1 MSIPTLYL
9 DLTMTRHESRIESY
23 PKPKVPDRYMLQT
36 LVVTIPLTDPTLE
49 KLHVHF
55 PNIHYF
61 PDGNLSKDRKVLG
74 EGEVWFTGTGPFP
87 SVVET
92 IEDVPK
98 AKLLQLVSGRSL
110 YSAQLLSV

>member
-9 DLTMTRHESRIESY
+9 DLTMTRHEETRSY
-23 PKPKVPDRYMLQT
+23 PKPKVPDRYILQT
-36 LVVTIPLTDPTLE
+36 LVITIPLTDPTLE
-49 KLHVHF
+49 KLHSHF

-61 PDGNLSKDRKVLG
+61 PDGDLSKDKKVLG

-87 SVVET
+87 SVVEK

-98 AKLLQLVSGRSL
+98 AKLLQLVSGRSF